1 MNFKLIKASSEHEN
15 VVKNLMQFY
24 YYDFSEYLKYDVEDD
39 GLFPPYPNMEDYWA
53 SGIDKFPYIIKNEK
67 KYAGFVLV
75 RRIKT
80 EERNYFS
87 IAEFFILR
95 KYRLQGIGKAV
106 AVEIFNLHRGE
117 WEVYQKESNKPA
129 QLFWNKTIKEYTKGQ
144 FSERF
149 DNGRFIQNFENF

>member
-1 MNFKLIKASSEHEN
+1 MNFKLIKASSEYEN
-15 VVKNLMQFY
+15 IIKNLMQFY
-24 YYDFSEYLKYDVEDD
+24 YYDFSEYLKYDVEAD
-39 GLFPPYPNMEDYWA
+39 GLFPPYPNLEDYWT
-53 SGIDKFPYIIKNEK
+53 SGTDKFPYIIKNEK
-67 KYAGFVLV
+67 NYIGFVLI

-95 KYRLQGIGKAV
+95 KYRLQGIGKAA

-129 QLFWNKTIKEYTKGQ
+129 QLFWNKTIKGYTKGQ

>member
-1 MNFKLIKASSEHEN
+1 
-15 VVKNLMQFY
+15 
-24 YYDFSEYLKYDVEDD
+24 
-39 GLFPPYPNMEDYWA
+39 
-53 SGIDKFPYIIKNEK
+53 
-67 KYAGFVLV
+67 LV